1 MDDISFNG
9 TKRFVSDDHKN
20 LLFFLQTDEIPKP
33 GPFSQPAGTQTQAD
47 RQTHGKAVKLVQI
60 MQQTEEL

>member
-1 MDDISFNG
+1 MDDICFNR

-33 GPFSQPAGTQTQAD
+33 GPFSQPVGPQTQTD
-47 RQTHGKAVKLVQI
+47 RHLDN
-60 MQQTEEL
+60 L